1 MPAMTSPSR
10 LCRTVLVLSTFAAVA
25 SAGACSPASPVS
37 SCEEADLV
45 VGVAA
50 QDQLIPALERYE
62 ITATDARGPL
72 AKQVWDT
79 TSVSPPFPA
88 ELALKTRADAPVTV
102 RIEGFGGALRDGSDP
117 AAPPPGLRS
126 TIVRTA
132 VVTPGCGPK
141 RLLRMRLESSCA
153 GDTTG
158 GLTCGAGQTC
168 SAGTC
173 VSNVVAPASLE
184 TYASNWPQ
192 TEPDSCSKPN
202 GGPPQ
207 VFVGTGQTDYLAL
220 ASGDEV
226 RAETGPQGG
235 HHIWIAVRM
244 TQLNQNGTT
253 ITLTGVQPGTGLK
266 APRTSVVFSF
276 EPDEGG
282 FCKVYGIRYQLDA
295 DGQPIENFL
304 GRPLDVT
311 AELRDRTGR
320 LISATTHVRVAST
333 LL

>member
-1 MPAMTSPSR
+1 MEPTLAMTSPSR
-10 LCRTVLVLSTFAAVA
+10 LCRAALISSMLGAVLAA
-25 SAGACSPASPVS
+25 SACSPASPVTT
-37 SCEEADLV
+37 CDEASLV
-45 VGVAA
+45 VGVVA
-50 QDQLIPALERYE
+50 QDQLIPELQRYE

-72 AKQVWDT
+72 AKQVWDAS
-79 TSVSPPFPA
+79 SVTPPFPA
-88 ELALKTRADAPVTV
+88 ELPLVTRADAPVTV
-102 RIEGFGGALRDGSDP
+102 RVEGFAAPLRDGSDP
-117 AAPPPGLRS
+117 APPPPGLRS

-153 GDTTG
+153 GG
-158 GLTCGAGQTC
+158 VACGAGQTC

-173 VSNVVAPASLE
+173 ISSTVAPTSLE

-192 TEPDSCSKPN
+192 NEPDSCSKPG

-207 VFVGTGQTDYLAL
+207 LFVGTGQTDYLAL

-226 RAETGPQGG
+226 RAEAGPQGG

-253 ITLTGVQPGTGLK
+253 ITITGVQPGTGLK

-295 DGQPIENFL
+295 DGQPIESFL

-320 LISATTHVRVAST
+320 SISATTHLRVAAT

>member
-1 MPAMTSPSR
+1 MTSPSR
-10 LCRTVLVLSTFAAVA
+10 LCRCLLIPATFGALLT
-25 SAGACSPASPVS
+25 AGACSPAAPITT
-37 SCEEADLV
+37 CDEADVV
-45 VGVAA
+45 VGLVA
-50 QDQLIPALERYE
+50 QDQLIPQLQRYE

-72 AKQVWDT
+72 AKQVWDA
-79 TSVSPPFPA
+79 TSVTPPFPA
-88 ELALKTRADAPVTV
+88 ELALRVRADAPVTV
-102 RIEGFGGALRDGSDP
+102 RVEGFAGALRDGNDP
-117 AAPPPGLRS
+117 APPPPGLRS
-126 TIVRTA
+126 AIVRTA
-132 VVTPGCGPK
+132 VVIPGCGPK

-153 GDTTG
+153 SDDTLG
-158 GLTCGAGQTC
+158 GLACGAGQTC

-173 VSNVVAPASLE
+173 VSSNVAPASLE
-184 TYASNWPQ
+184 TYTSNWPQ

-220 ASGDEV
+220 ASGAEV
-226 RAETGPQGG
+226 RAEAGPQGG
-235 HHIWIAVRM
+235 HHIWVAVRM

-253 ITLTGVQPGTGLK
+253 ITITGVQPDTGLK

-282 FCKVYGIRYQLDA
+282 FCKVYGIRYQLDG

-320 LISATTHVRVAST
+320 LISATTHLRVATT

>member
-1 MPAMTSPSR
+1 MTSPSR
-10 LCRTVLVLSTFAAVA
+10 LCRTVLILSTFGALLT
-25 SAGACSPASPVS
+25 AGACSPASPVTT
-37 SCEEADLV
+37 CDEADLV
-45 VGVAA
+45 VGLVA
-50 QDQLIPALERYE
+50 QDQLIPQLERYE

-79 TSVSPPFPA
+79 TSVTPPFPA
-88 ELALKTRADAPVTV
+88 ELALKARADAPVTV
-102 RIEGFGGALRDGSDP
+102 RVEGFAGALRDGNDP
-117 AAPPPGLRS
+117 APPPPGLRS

-153 GDTTG
+153 SDTSG
-158 GLTCGAGQTC
+158 GVACGATQTC

-173 VSNVVAPASLE
+173 VSSTVAPTTLE

-192 TEPDSCSKPN
+192 TEPDSCSKPS

-220 ASGDEV
+220 ASGAEV

-253 ITLTGVQPGTGLK
+253 ITVTGVQPDTGLK

-295 DGQPIENFL
+295 EGQAIESFL
-304 GRPLDVT
+304 GHPLDVT

-320 LISATTHVRVAST
+320 VVSATTHLRVATT